1 MKKVIVNGTFD
12 LLHAGHV
19 ELLEFAKTQGDYL
32 LVAIDSD
39 RRVKELKGE
48 TRPINSQKDRT
59 RVLEGLR
66 SIDEVVTFDTDSE
79 LLDYILTCHLM
90 VKGSDYLNK
99 HIIGQDLIEIAFYDR
114 TPHSTTNI
122 IQNIIDRR

>member
-79 LLDYILTCHLM
+79 LLDYILTCQLM

-99 HIIGQDLIEIAFYDR
+99 LIIGQDLIEIAFYDR
-114 TPHSTTNI
+114 TTHSTTNI

>member
-19 ELLEFAKTQGDYL
+19 ELLEFAKIQGDYL

-48 TRPINSQKDRT
+48 TRPINNQLDRK
-59 RVLEGLR
+59 RVLEGLK
-66 SIDEVVTFDTDSE
+66 STDEVVIFDTDSE
-79 LLDYILTCHLM
+79 LLKFISSCHLM
-90 VKGSDYLNK
+90 IKGSDYADK
-99 HIIGQDLIEIAFYDR
+99 YIIGQNLIKIMFYDR
-114 TPHSTTNI
+114 TTHSTTKI
-122 IQNIIDRR
+122 IQNITDR